1 MNTNLWRR
9 VRRGFSIRDRLGESR
24 AWVYGGLVR
33 TTWAAALA
41 WRLRRHHLEPGSEA
55 ASVED
60 VVERLVALPA
70 WSGDPQ
76 LAIRSRLGA
85 SGADSVDDAVAAGRI
100 IKVFAFRGATH
111 LMTPQQAADHLALR
125 AVGRMWERA
134 SWRSHYALEPEDW
147 PPLRAAVREALSDG
161 PLTPEEV
168 AAQVT
173 TDARFAHLRE
183 ALSRFDTFLK
193 PFFWQGDVCFGPLHD
208 GRPTM
213 QALAD
218 NPRWPGIPDLDDAGR
233 RAVIAYLGA
242 YGPAPVAR
250 LQYWLGEGL
259 GAGPKRIEG
268 WVRDLDDRLVRLD
281 IEGAETLVLDEH
293 VDELS
298 ATAPSQAVRLLPGH
312 DQWVLGPG
320 TADAVVVPAAARTA
334 VTRGANLVL
343 VGGVFR
349 GSWRLRDGKVVIET
363 WTDDEVPREPLAS
376 EVARIE
382 GLFPA
387 R

>member
-1 MNTNLWRR
+1 M
-9 VRRGFSIRDRLGESR
+9 
-24 AWVYGGLVR
+24 
-33 TTWAAALA
+33 
-41 WRLRRHHLEPGSEA
+41 
-55 ASVED
+55 ED

-147 PPLRAAVREALSDG
+147 PPLRAAVRKALSEG

-168 AAQVT
+168 GAQVT
-173 TDARFAHLRE
+173 ADPRFSHLRE
-183 ALSRFDTFLK
+183 ALSGLDTFVK

-208 GRPTM
+208 GRPTL

-218 NPRWPGIPDLDDAGR
+218 IPSWPGIPDLDYAGR
-233 RAVIAYLGA
+233 RAVIAYLGGS
-242 YGPAPVAR
+242 GPATVAH
-250 LQYWLGEGL
+250 LHYWLGEGL
-259 GAGPKRIEG
+259 GAGRKRLEG
-268 WVRDLDDRLVRLD
+268 WIRDLDDRLVRLD
-281 IEGAETLVLDEH
+281 TEGTEVLALGEH
-293 VDELS
+293 VEEVL
-298 ATAPSQAVRLLPGH
+298 ATPPSQAVRLLPGH

-320 TADAVVVPAAARTA
+320 TADAIVVPAAARPA
-334 VTRGANLVL
+334 VSRGANLVL
-343 VGGVFR
+343 VGGVVR
-349 GSWRLRDGKVVIET
+349 GSWRLRDGKVVIES
-363 WTDDEVPREPLAS
+363 WPDDELPGELLAS
-376 EVARIE
+376 EVGRIE
-382 GLFPA
+382 GLSRA